1 MQDFDPHRLTA
12 EEDPYPVYREMR
24 EKHPIY
30 YSDERK
36 MWLVSRYAD
45 VRAVLLDAETWASG
59 EGTTPNAFVSEKP
72 MLISQDP
79 PYHTHLRGAVH
90 HSFTPRRMR
99 ALEKRVDEIAAELLD
114 AMQGQE
120 EVDLFSAF
128 TDPLPVAVISELL
141 GVGIEDRD
149 EFKRRADAI
158 IHTTD
163 GRGAGAIEAQRWI
176 YAYLEGVLPERG
188 GDPDEDLISL
198 LLQPPED
205 MKQHLSHD
213 EVVGF
218 CSILLLAGT
227 ETTTNALGGALELLD
242 ERRELRA
249 KLVADPSGLPTV
261 IEECL
266 RLESPVQGLSRVATR
281 DTEVLGEKIRA
292 GERIHMLF
300 AAANRD
306 ERMFPE
312 PERFDASRYPNPH
325 LCFGLGIHFCL
336 GASLARM
343 ELRVALEA
351 LLTRFPDHALQRAR
365 WERQASDTNRG
376 FVRLPVRLAGD

>member
-1 MQDFDPHRLTA
+1 VQEFDPHRLTA
-12 EEDPYPVYREMR
+12 EDDPYPVYRELR
-24 EKHPIY
+24 EQHPVY
-30 YSDERK
+30 YSEERQ
-36 MWLVSRYAD
+36 MWVVSRYED
-45 VRAVLLDAETWASG
+45 VRSLLLDAGTWASG
-59 EGTTPNAFVSEKP
+59 QGTTPNEFVSYKP

-99 ALEKRVDEIAAELLD
+99 ALEKRVREIASELAT
-114 AMQGQE
+114 AMEGQA
-120 EVDLFSAF
+120 EVDFFSAF

-149 EFKRRADAI
+149 EFKQRADAI

-163 GRGAGAIEAQRWI
+163 GRGEGALEAQRWI
-176 YAYLEGVLPERG
+176 YEYLEGVLPDRG
-188 GDPDEDLISL
+188 DVDPEEDLISL
-198 LLQPPED
+198 LLNPPDD
-205 MKQHLSHD
+205 MKEHLSHE

-218 CSILLLAGT
+218 CTILLLAGT
-227 ETTTNALGGALELLD
+227 ETTTNALGGALQLLD
-242 ERRELRA
+242 ERRELRDQLT
-249 KLVADPSGLPTV
+249 KNPSALPSA

-266 RLESPVQGLSRVATR
+266 RLESPVQGLSRVAAR
-281 DTEVLGEKIRA
+281 DTQVRGQTIRE

-306 ERMFPE
+306 ESVFPD
-312 PERFDASRYPNPH
+312 PDHFDPSRDPNPH
-325 LCFGLGIHFCL
+325 FSFGLGIHFCL

-343 ELRVALEA
+343 ELRVALEE
-351 LLTRFPDHALQRAR
+351 LLTRFPDHALDPER

-376 FVRLPVRLAGD
+376 FVRLPARL

>member
-1 MQDFDPHRLTA
+1 VKEFDPHRLTA
-12 EEDPYPVYREMR
+12 EENPYPVYRELR
-24 EKHPIY
+24 ERHPIY
-30 YSDERK
+30 YSEERE
-36 MWLVSRYAD
+36 MWVVSRYED
-45 VRAVLLDAETWASG
+45 VRAVLLDAGLWASG
-59 EGTTPNAFVSEKP
+59 QGTTPNEFVSYKP

-99 ALEKRVDEIAAELLD
+99 ALEKRVREIASELAT
-114 AMQGQE
+114 AMEGQE
-120 EVDLFSAF
+120 EVDLYSAF

-149 EFKRRADAI
+149 EFKQRADAI
-158 IHTTD
+158 IHTTE
-163 GRGAGAIEAQRWI
+163 GRGEGALEAQRWI
-176 YAYLEGVLPERG
+176 YEYLEGVLPERG
-188 GDPDEDLISL
+188 DGDPEEDLISL
-198 LLQPPED
+198 LLNPPDD
-205 MKQHLSHD
+205 MKERLTHD

-218 CSILLLAGT
+218 CTILLLAGT
-227 ETTTNALGGALELLD
+227 ETTTNALGGALQLLD
-242 ERRELRA
+242 ERRELRDELA
-249 KLVADPSGLPTV
+249 KNPSALPPA

-281 DTEVLGEKIRA
+281 DTEVLGQPIRA

-306 ERMFPE
+306 ENVFPD
-312 PERFDASRYPNPH
+312 PDRFDPSRDPNPH
-325 LCFGLGIHFCL
+325 FSFGLGIHFCL

-343 ELRVALEA
+343 ELRVALEE
-351 LLTRFPDHALQRAR
+351 LLTRFPDHALVPER

-376 FVRLPVRLAGD
+376 FVRLPTRL